1 VKNFDKSKK
10 QNKNLNPIT
19 SKSSNYQ
26 RSDINI
32 LLNKVKLDEKLE
44 KRKKIYKFVFGTFLI
59 SGFTFIFLN

>member
-1 VKNFDKSKK
+1 MNNFIKSKK
-10 QNKNLNPIT
+10 QNKNLNPTI

-44 KRKKIYKFVFGTFLI
+44 KRKKFYNFVFGALLI